1 MPKKKDRFPDGGR
14 TKKAARMRMFLS
26 IMLCLGVFP
35 AFGNTLLLDDALRA
49 TYTACVG
56 IDEELAD
63 LKQMAGINTAITAVG
78 AAAGA
83 GATVVGVVKVGKDQ
97 KAEELE
103 KILEE
108 IRELSKSQSEMTEA
122 EISTFMSEF
131 NLAYDTAIISEEEV
145 ESELDKTTKQSK
157 NLGNWRTGLM
167 AGSTATNLAGAIIA
181 GTNQVKG
188 DLESQI
194 NACKDSV
201 ENLRNAI
208 MQARMDGTDI
218 SEAQSIVDACGDF
231 EYSDLSK
238 INTRGK
244 GAVISAGVGTATG
257 LVGTVTSAMAN
268 TDTTR
273 NDNSE
278 AGKTKEKNLN
288 TASNILAGT
297 TTAASVTATVFNATQ
312 IKAIKQVAQ
321 VASKCTGVLK

>member
-1 MPKKKDRFPDGGR
+1 MKKILPI
-14 TKKAARMRMFLS
+14 L
-26 IMLCLGVFP
+26 LCIGVMP
-35 AFGNTLLLDDALRA
+35 AFADTLTLDDALRA

-56 IDEELAD
+56 IDDELAD

-83 GATVVGVVKVGKDQ
+83 GATVVGVVKAGKDQ

-103 KILEE
+103 NILAKLREQTKNFAPMTADE
-108 IRELSKSQSEMTEA
+108 GAAFMAEFNALNDTELSTEQQVQA
-122 EISTFMSEF
+122 
-131 NLAYDTAIISEEEV
+131 
-145 ESELDKTTKQSK
+145 ELDKTTQQSK

-188 DLESQI
+188 DLETQI
-194 NACKDSV
+194 NACKDSIK
-201 ENLRNAI
+201 NLRNAM

-231 EYSDLSK
+231 EFSDLSK
-238 INTRGK
+238 INTRGR
-244 GAVISAGVGTATG
+244 GAAISAGIGAATG
-257 LVGTVTSAMAN
+257 LAGTITSAAAN
-268 TDTTR
+268 TDSTR

-278 AGKTKEKNLN
+278 SGKKKEKNLN
-288 TASNILAGT
+288 TASNVLAGT

-312 IKAIKQVAQ
+312 IKAIKQVAE

>member
-1 MPKKKDRFPDGGR
+1 MKK
-14 TKKAARMRMFLS
+14 FLP
-26 IMLCLGVFP
+26 ILLFVGVVP
-35 AFGNTLLLDDALRA
+35 AFANTLTLDDALRA
-49 TYTACVG
+49 TYTAGVG
-56 IDEELAD
+56 IDDELAE

-78 AAAGA
+78 AATGA
-83 GATVVGVVKVGKDQ
+83 GATVVGVVKAGKDQ

-108 IRELSKSQSEMTEA
+108 IRDLSKNQSEMTDA

-131 NLAYDTAIISEEEV
+131 NLAYGTAVASEKDLET
-145 ESELDKTTKQSK
+145 ELNKTTKQSK

-181 GTNQVKG
+181 GSNQVKG

-194 NACKDSV
+194 SACKDSIK
-201 ENLRNAI
+201 NLRNSM

-231 EYSDLSK
+231 EFSDLSK
-238 INTRGK
+238 INTRGR
-244 GAVISAGVGTATG
+244 GAAISAGVGAATG
-257 LVGTVTSAMAN
+257 LAGTITSAASN
-268 TDTTR
+268 TDATR

-278 AGKTKEKNLN
+278 SGKQKEKNLN

-312 IKAIKQVAQ
+312 IKAIKQVAE